1 MAAALRATGP
11 VRWAFRRRPCDDEGV
26 RRVLFAFVPAVLG
39 GLAGCRARAEDA
51 PGWRAE
57 LEAPA
62 PWRPG
67 YQSPVPATS
76 RREGPAPSG
85 AASVRPQAPS
95 ASSHRRAPSSRAPR
109 AAPSSP
115 GDGSPWST
123 PEACRAGLTKRRVRA
138 PGTARIGTWNV
149 RWFPDGVPGKRPP
162 PDAATDLEWLACAI
176 ALLDVDVLAVQEFK
190 THPAAVAATAQLT
203 AALDRSAGGRWRA
216 AFDDCENVAGQHV
229 GLLYDAAR
237 VSARGFTTYGGLNPH
252 GVACQDQLRPGFGA
266 HFRFPGGLDLH
277 VISVHLKSGGERRSL
292 TLRQRSVTA
301 LPGAVSE
308 ARAVVADEDVVFAGD
323 FNTMGCGSCSPPVS
337 AGEELEDFRRR
348 LVGPGLR
355 AVAPTVGC
363 TEYFRG
369 HGALLDHFVVAGA
382 LAELPA
388 GASAEVSGVCGAVAC
403 APRRS
408 RSLAEE
414 RLSDH
419 CPLVLSLVDRD
430 WD

>member
-1 MAAALRATGP
+1 M
-11 VRWAFRRRPCDDEGV
+11 RW
-26 RRVLFAFVPAVLG
+26 VLLAFVPVLLEG
-39 GLAGCRARAEDA
+39 VAGCRARAEEA

-67 YQSPVPATS
+67 VPSPVPAAS
-76 RREGPAPSG
+76 RRDGSGPSG
-85 AASVRPQAPS
+85 AASVRPRAPS
-95 ASSHRRAPSSRAPR
+95 AFSHRHPPSSRTPR
-109 AAPSSP
+109 AAPSTLH
-115 GDGSPWST
+115 DESPWSS
-123 PEACRAGLTKRRVRA
+123 PEACRAGLTARRARA

-149 RWFPDGVPGKRPP
+149 RWFPDGAPGKRPL
-162 PDAATDLEWLACAI
+162 PDAATDLQWLACAI

-190 THPAAVAATAQLT
+190 THPAAIAATAQLT
-203 AALDRSAGGRWRA
+203 AALDRHAGGRWRA
-216 AFDDCENVAGQHV
+216 AFDDCANVTGQHV

-237 VSARGFTTYGGLNPH
+237 VSARGFTIYGGLNPH

-301 LPGAVSE
+301 LSGAVSE

-323 FNTMGCGSCSPPVS
+323 FNTMGCASCSPPVS
-337 AGEELEDFRRR
+337 AAEELEELRRR
-348 LVGPGLR
+348 LDGPGLR
-355 AVAPTVGC
+355 AVAPSVGC

-369 HGALLDHFVVAGA
+369 RGALLDHFVVAGA

-388 GASAEVSGVCGAVAC
+388 GATAEVSGVCGAVAC
-403 APRRS
+403 APGRS

-430 WD
+430 RD